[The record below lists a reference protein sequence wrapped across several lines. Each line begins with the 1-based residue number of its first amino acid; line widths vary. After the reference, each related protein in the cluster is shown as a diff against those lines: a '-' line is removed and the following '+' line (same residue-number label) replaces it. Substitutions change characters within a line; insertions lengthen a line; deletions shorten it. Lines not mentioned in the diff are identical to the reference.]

1 LLIRNNSNK
10 DNRSIQMPKKKI
22 DDELEDEEEEELEKE
37 SGKSI

>member
-1 LLIRNNSNK
+1 M
-10 DNRSIQMPKKKI
+10 QQQAMPKKKI